1 MTVQQLI
8 DELELV
14 EDKSKQVVYL
24 DTKHFDNSLPLKIHL
39 VEEEDTRVELTD
51 Y

>member
-1 MTVQQLI
+1 MTVQNLI

-24 DTKHFDNSLPLKIHL
+24 DTEHFDNSLPLKIHF
-39 VEEEDTRVELTD
+39 VEEEDARVELTSI
-51 Y
+51 